1 MILFSTQV
9 KAQGKELDP
18 DAMMEST
25 KNDFLIVV
33 SAGLGG
39 AILGL
44 STLSFVEEPKDHT
57 DNIMTGAAIGIIV
70 GVAVVAYMQAEKSS
84 AMFYDEQANNS
95 LEFDTKNRKLWHA
108 ESFAQ
113 NLSMD
118 HNNINVMNWSTRF

>member
-95 LEFDTKNRKLWHA
+95 LEFDTKNRKLWHT